1 MHLKTFLQEEMALSQ
16 NTQQTGIQMVF
27 TLVIS
32 IKIIKDYTVTVLRL
46 WEDHHTV
53 QEFNLEVLEIK
64 KDHQDLV
71 TYSIL
76 RQSQVTHGG
85 NYQTP
90 TKDSKELDLKIIG
103 VPLIPT

>member
-1 MHLKTFLQEEMALSQ
+1 MHLKTFQPEETALSQ
-16 NTQQTGIQMVF
+16 NTQLTGIQMVF

-32 IKIIKDYTVTVLRL
+32 IKIIKVFMATVLQLR
-46 WEDHHTV
+46 EDHHTV
-53 QEFNLEVLEIK
+53 QEFNSEVLAIK

-71 TYSIL
+71 TYFIQ
-76 RQSQVTHGG
+76 RQSQDAPGG

-90 TKDSKELDLKIIG
+90 MKDLKELDLKIIG

>member
-1 MHLKTFLQEEMALSQ
+1 MHLKTFQPEGTALSQ
-16 NTQQTGIQMVF
+16 NTQLTGIQMVF

-32 IKIIKDYTVTVLRL
+32 IKIIKVFMATVLQLR
-46 WEDHHTV
+46 EDHHTV
-53 QEFNLEVLEIK
+53 QEFNSEVLEIK

-71 TYSIL
+71 IYSTP
-76 RQSQVTHGG
+76 RPNQDVHGG

-90 TKDSKELDLKIIG
+90 TKDLKELGLKIIG

>member
-71 TYSIL
+71 TYSTQ
-76 RQSQVTHGG
+76 RQSQDTHGG

-90 TKDSKELDLKIIG
+90 MKDLKEPGLKIIG

>member
-1 MHLKTFLQEEMALSQ
+1 MHLKTFQPEATALSQ

-32 IKIIKDYTVTVLRL
+32 IKIIKEIMVTVLQL

-53 QEFNLEVLEIK
+53 QEFNSEVLAIK

-71 TYSIL
+71 TYSIQ
-76 RQSQVTHGG
+76 RPNQDAPGG
-85 NYQTP
+85 NYQMLM
-90 TKDSKELDLKIIG
+90 KDLKELGLKIIG

>member
-1 MHLKTFLQEEMALSQ
+1 MHLRTSQLEEMALSQ
-16 NTQQTGIQMVF
+16 NTQQTGIQMVS

-32 IKIIKDYTVTVLRL
+32 IKIIKDCMVTVLQL

-53 QEFNLEVLEIK
+53 QEFNTEVLAIR

-85 NYQTP
+85 NYQTL

>member
-71 TYSIL
+71 TYFIQ
-76 RQSQVTHGG
+76 RQSQDAPGG

-90 TKDSKELDLKIIG
+90 MKDLKDPGLKIIG

>member
-1 MHLKTFLQEEMALSQ
+1 MHLRTFHPEEMDSILY
-16 NTQQTGIQMVF
+16 TQQTGIQMVF

-32 IKIIKDYTVTVLRL
+32 IKIIKEIMVTVSQL

-53 QEFNLEVLEIK
+53 QEFNSEVLEIK

-71 TYSIL
+71 TYSTQ
-76 RQSQVTHGG
+76 RPSQDAPGG
-85 NYQTP
+85 NYQIAM
-90 TKDSKELDLKIIG
+90 KDLKELGLKIIG

>member
-1 MHLKTFLQEEMALSQ
+1 MHLRTSQLEEMALSQ
-16 NTQQTGIQMVF
+16 NTQQTGIQMVSI
-27 TLVIS
+27 LVIS
-32 IKIIKDYTVTVLRL
+32 IKITKEIMVTVLQL
-46 WEDHHTV
+46 WEDHHTA
-53 QEFNLEVLEIK
+53 QEFNTEVLAIR

-76 RQSQVTHGG
+76 RQSLVTHGG